1 MGNWKRFLGDSEKH
15 LNIDLNWMTC
25 WQYLTPW
32 ITTVNSQWN
41 GVTKSQKKKWM
52 NVYLNPTDSK
62 HYTSYLSNYPK
73 PCLNNTTFWP
83 AKRICMIIKNKN
95 DTHMKLKELRTILKT
110 QNYLQIIVEKRI

>member
-41 GVTKSQKKKWM
+41 GVTKSQKKM
-52 NVYLNPTDSK
+52 NERLFKSNWFKTVGFN
-62 HYTSYLSNYPK
+62 LS
-73 PCLNNTTFWP
+73 
-83 AKRICMIIKNKN
+83 I
-95 DTHMKLKELRTILKT
+95 
-110 QNYLQIIVEKRI
+110 